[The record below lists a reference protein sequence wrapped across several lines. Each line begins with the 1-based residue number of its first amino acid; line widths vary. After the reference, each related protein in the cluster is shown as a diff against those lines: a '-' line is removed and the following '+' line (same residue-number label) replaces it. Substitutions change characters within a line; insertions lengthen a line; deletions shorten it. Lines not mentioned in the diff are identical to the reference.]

1 LLGDSEGLSESN
13 NKLIREV
20 LCEIETWMN
29 GAGGVALEYAAQ
41 LALCYTEG
49 NPFFDK
55 SAVAGKAEVYLLC
68 KRPCHNFIEFDAI
81 N

>member
-1 LLGDSEGLSESN
+1 
-13 NKLIREV
+13 
-20 LCEIETWMN
+20 MN

-68 KRPCHNFIEFDAI
+68 KGPCHNFIEFDAI